1 MDAVVIYRGKHGIT
15 DTTPLGIGEQ
25 RLQFTRVEFYWV
37 LCLLRR
43 KLTMKF
49 GVVTSV
55 SESDFSDG
63 AVEGKGSRM

>member
-1 MDAVVIYRGKHGIT
+1 MESQTA
-15 DTTPLGIGEQ
+15 PLGIGEQ

-49 GVVTSV
+49 GLGTSV
-55 SESDFSDG
+55 SESDFSDD

>member
-1 MDAVVIYRGKHGIT
+1 MESQTA
-15 DTTPLGIGEQ
+15 PLGIGEQ
-25 RLQFTRVEFYWV
+25 RLQFTCVEFYWV

-49 GVVTSV
+49 GLGTSV
-55 SESDFSDG
+55 SESDFSDD